1 MPSSVPGSLGASA
14 DLERVLSSPGQSLRH
29 SDDPRVRCYGSTFAD
44 LMEMRAPAA
53 VVSAYLDRHEG
64 WFRRCAAPMQVLPL
78 GGSLNGYA
86 LTLGR
91 FGNFGFEV
99 EPTIGLELLPQ
110 AQGVYRIVT
119 VPLPPEQ
126 ASASLQAL
134 YDVDFNAS
142 LELDELEPGQASV
155 HASAHPG
162 PGEAEGAAPSE
173 AAPSGLDGAPLTTVR
188 WQLDLKVWITLPGV
202 ITLLPDNLVQSSGDH
217 LLRQIVRQISRR
229 LTWKVQE
236 DFHASHGLTCPPR
249 RRAQF

>member
-1 MPSSVPGSLGASA
+1 M
-14 DLERVLSSPGQSLRH
+14 DYERVLSSPSQSLRH
-29 SDDPRVRCYGSTFAD
+29 SDDPRVRCYGSTFSD

-53 VVSAYLDRHEG
+53 GVSAYLDHHEG

-110 AQGVYRIVT
+110 SQGIYRIVT
-119 VPLPPEQ
+119 VPLPADQ
-126 ASASLQAL
+126 AGIGLQAL
-134 YDVDFNAS
+134 YDVEFNAS
-142 LELDELEPGQASV
+142 LELDEAEPGQAM
-155 HASAHPG
+155 
-162 PGEAEGAAPSE
+162 GETTA
-173 AAPSGLDGAPLTTVR
+173 DPLTLDPLTLVR
-188 WQLDLKVWITLPGV
+188 WQLDLKVWITLPSV

-236 DFHASHGLTCPPR
+236 DFHARHAIDCPPR

>member
-1 MPSSVPGSLGASA
+1 MVSAAHGA
-14 DLERVLSSPGQSLRH
+14 GGLRH
-29 SDDPRVRCYGSTFAD
+29 SSDPRVRCYGSNFAD

-53 VVSAYLDRHEG
+53 IVATYLDRHEG
-64 WFRRCAAPMQVLPL
+64 WFRRCAAPMSVLPL
-78 GGSLNGYA
+78 GGSVNGYA

-110 AQGVYRIVT
+110 ADGIYRIVT
-119 VPLPPEQ
+119 VPLPPANPGAGLE
-126 ASASLQAL
+126 SL
-134 YDVDFNAS
+134 YDVDFNAA
-142 LELDELEPGQASV
+142 LELDESDTA
-155 HASAHPG
+155 
-162 PGEAEGAAPSE
+162 
-173 AAPSGLDGAPLTTVR
+173 LTMVR
-188 WQLDLKVWITLPGV
+188 WQLELRVWITLPGV

-236 DFHASHGLTCPPR
+236 DFHASHDLECPPR